1 MTVCECGQSTTC
13 EGCDHRLNNEWQ
25 VLEGDALASLGR
37 AKTHRQYRAGQ
48 ALFAQGD
55 ANTGVYCINAG
66 TVGIRQLDASGN
78 AVLLGLAYPGDVLG
92 YRSLLEGR
100 THKTSAEALGP
111 CAACKIDR
119 RAVLHLLERQ
129 PALGLAFLRRSNREV
144 ERAHE
149 ALFRTAV
156 LSNRQ
161 KLLHVLAGLAEQHGE
176 AHADGTHGLDLP
188 VSRRDLASMIG
199 TRHETLSRIMGR
211 VEDEGLA
218 RFSGRRVQIPSLA
231 ALLASVEA
239 MD

>member
-1 MTVCECGQSTTC
+1 MTVCDCGQSTTC
-13 EGCDHRLNNEWQ
+13 DGCGHRLTNEWQ
-25 VLEGDALASLGR
+25 VLAGDELAALNR
-37 AKTHRQYRAGQ
+37 AKTKRRYLAGQ
-48 ALFAQGD
+48 ALFVQGD
-55 ANTGVYCINAG
+55 PNTGVYCVDTG

-78 AVLLGLAYPGDVLG
+78 TVLLGLAYPGDVLG

-100 THKTSAEALGP
+100 AHKTSAEALGP
-111 CAACKIDR
+111 CTACKLDR

-129 PALGLAFLRRSNREV
+129 PALGLAFLRRSTREV
-144 ERAHE
+144 EKAHE

-161 KLLHVLAGLAEQHGE
+161 KLLHLLAGLAGQHGR
-176 AHADGTHGLDLP
+176 ASDDGTHALDLP

-211 VEDEGLA
+211 LEDEGLA

-231 ALLASVEA
+231 ALMASVAA